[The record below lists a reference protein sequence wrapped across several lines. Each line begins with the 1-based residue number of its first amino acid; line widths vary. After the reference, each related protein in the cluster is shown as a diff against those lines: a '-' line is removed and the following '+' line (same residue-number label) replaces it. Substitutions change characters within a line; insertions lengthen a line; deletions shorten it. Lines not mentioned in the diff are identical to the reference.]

1 MRYNV
6 MVFGAG
12 AIDGIPAAHQCHGV
26 ERTAGTGVAIPTA
39 ATEVQHGR
47 R

>member
-6 MVFGAG
+6 MVLGAVS
-12 AIDGIPAAHQCHGV
+12 ADWILAAHLCKGV
-26 ERTAGTGVAIPTA
+26 EQTEGTGVAIPTP

-47 R
+47 L